1 MYTPGYA
8 TRTLLHRLYSIS
20 TTKMHTLAYAH
31 CHTVIRTV
39 TCAPTPVDS
48 SCYLLCDS
56 QASYCR
62 RLCSIHVC
70 GIFIWY
76 YHRFLGSLDIASS
89 MDCSYEAH
97 RSVCIQF
104 SVSKL
109 VSRFRRSAVHHIAH
123 LYRHT
128 LVRSTLRSSSYPRSE
143 VP

>member
-31 CHTVIRTV
+31 CHTVICTV

-48 SCYLLCDS
+48 SCNLLCDS

-70 GIFIWY
+70 HMIPTARTI
-76 YHRFLGSLDIASS
+76 LDQVTTTQVCTAS
-89 MDCSYEAH
+89 E
-97 RSVCIQF
+97 I
-104 SVSKL
+104 
-109 VSRFRRSAVHHIAH
+109 
-123 LYRHT
+123 
-128 LVRSTLRSSSYPRSE
+128 VRPLSYPTGLSY
-143 VP
+143 